1 MVPDLEAA
9 KIAVEAMDQKEAK
22 NLNVATEE
30 PTVKASNNEGIES
43 QSHKI
48 GSKTK
53 LCLAII
59 FLAFFGFMTI
69 FLFAYAA
76 YSDGKNN
83 GIKVA
88 EEYFKNIAM
97 VRAKIEVFGDKDKVI
112 ESKHFKIAPSEDS
125 QIENLKDIMEIVWKY
140 EEECKSP
147 KLSDWMGAFY
157 VTNSCL
163 KKLKEK
169 HYIVTDTAIYIQL

>member
-9 KIAVEAMDQKEAK
+9 KIALEAMDKNEAK
-22 NLNVATEE
+22 IE
-30 PTVKASNNEGIES
+30 PTPKPSNNEDIES
-43 QSHKI
+43 QSQKI
-48 GSKTK
+48 SPKTK
-53 LCLAII
+53 LYLATIL
-59 FLAFFGFMTI
+59 LAFFGFMTI

-76 YSDGKNN
+76 YSDGTNN

-88 EEYFKNIAM
+88 EEYFENIAM

-112 ESKHFKIAPSEDS
+112 ESEHFRIAPSEDS